1 MECSLF
7 MKLVGFKTGNIE
19 KVGIFSNEK
28 LIEINCSMIHA
39 LNSPDINEI
48 EEVMTHD
55 IEDVDIISPLKP
67 SKIVCVG
74 LNYKDHAKEL
84 DMEIPT
90 EPIIFIKPSTTVVGH
105 LDTILYPKTSAHV
118 EYEAELG
125 IVISK
130 EAHKVDKNNAHEV
143 IGGYTVVNDVTA
155 RDLQKKDVQ
164 WTRAKSFNTF
174 APIGPCIETDIDPM
188 NLNISLKLNS
198 ELKQNSNTKN
208 MIFNVN
214 ELVEFISDIMTLLP
228 GDIISTG
235 TPPGVGPMHIGDN
248 VEIEIEG
255 IGKLKNY
262 LKSA

>member
-1 MECSLF
+1 M
-7 MKLVGFKTGNIE
+7 GFKTGHKE
-19 KVGIFSNEK
+19 GIGIVSSEK
-28 LIEINCSMIHA
+28 LIQINCSMIDA
-39 LNSPDINEI
+39 LNSHDFNKI

-55 IEDVDIISPLKP
+55 IADLDIIPPIKP

-84 DMEIPT
+84 DMDLPT
-90 EPIIFIKPSTTVVGH
+90 EPIIFIKPSTTIVGH
-105 LDTILYPKTSAHV
+105 LNTILYPTSSSHI

-130 EAHKVDKNNAHEV
+130 EAHKVDKDHAQEF

-155 RDLQKKDVQ
+155 RDLQGKDIQ

-174 APIGPCIETDIDPM
+174 APIGPCIETEIDPM
-188 NLNISLKLNS
+188 NQNISLKLNN

-235 TPPGVGPMHIGDN
+235 TPPGVGPMHIGDS

-262 LKSA
+262 IKSE

>member
-1 MECSLF
+1 
-7 MKLVGFKTGNIE
+7 MKLVGFKAGHNE
-19 KVGIFSNEK
+19 KVGIVSNEK
-28 LIEINCSMIHA
+28 LIEINSSMIDV
-39 LNSPDINEI
+39 LNSPDINNI
-48 EEVMTHD
+48 EEVRTHD
-55 IEDVDIISPLKP
+55 ISDLDIIPPLRP

-105 LDTILYPKTSAHV
+105 LDTVLYPKTSTHV

-130 EAHKVDKNNAHEV
+130 EAHKVDKDHAHEF

-174 APIGPCIETDIDPM
+174 APIGPCIETEINPM
-188 NLNISLKLNS
+188 NLNISLKLNN

-208 MIFNVN
+208 MIFNVH

-235 TPPGVGPMHIGDN
+235 TPPGVGPMHIGDT

-262 LKSA
+262 LKSE

>member
-7 MKLVGFKTGNIE
+7 MKLVGFKSGKRE
-19 KVGIFSNEK
+19 KVGIVSNEK
-28 LIEINCSMIHA
+28 LIEINCSMIDA
-39 LNSPDINEI
+39 LNITNINKI

-55 IEDVDIISPLKP
+55 ISDLDIIFPLMP

-74 LNYKDHAKEL
+74 LNYRDHAKEL
-84 DMEIPT
+84 GMEIPT
-90 EPIIFIKPSTTVVGH
+90 EPIIFIKPATTVVGH
-105 LDTILYPKTSAHV
+105 LDTILYPKTSEHV

-130 EAHKVDKNNAHEV
+130 EAHKVDKDNANEF
-143 IGGYTVVNDVTA
+143 IGGYTIVNDVTA

-174 APIGPCIETDIDPM
+174 APIGPCIETDVDPM
-188 NLNISLKLNS
+188 NLDISLRLNN
-198 ELKQNSNTKN
+198 ELKQSSNTKN

-214 ELVEFISDIMTLLP
+214 ELVEFISNIMTLLP

-262 LKSA
+262 LKSE